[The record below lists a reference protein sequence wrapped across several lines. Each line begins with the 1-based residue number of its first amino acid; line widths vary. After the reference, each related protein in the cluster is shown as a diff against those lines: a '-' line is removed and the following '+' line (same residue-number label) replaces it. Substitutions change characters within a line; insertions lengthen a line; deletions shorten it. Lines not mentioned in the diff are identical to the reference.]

1 MRALIALVRQPR
13 GSRHHRAALF
23 VALAATAAA
32 GCGASGADRLTAAE
46 LAAQGSAIC
55 RQATAEERAIP
66 APSTRLALP
75 RIAVI
80 SAHEIANLRKLSPP
94 AEEQSTYVGL
104 LSDFSQLNGLL
115 QPLSSALVNGGS
127 APADLL
133 SRGRELAGH
142 AAALAGPLGLA
153 ACSQTASAE

>member
-1 MRALIALVRQPR
+1 
-13 GSRHHRAALF
+13 
-23 VALAATAAA
+23 
-32 GCGASGADRLTAAE
+32 
-46 LAAQGSAIC
+46 
-55 RQATAEERAIP
+55 
-66 APSTRLALP
+66 
-75 RIAVI
+75 VI